1 MQRAAGSWLFIAAI
15 STSKQMAVFCVAFC
29 SFQHVEDFLA
39 VLCLC
44 SLVNGGKWWFDF
56 FFFSFQTDCVLWRKH
71 SLCSTDSL
79 IPKVSWVCRENKS
92 FVFLLPIIVHGLFYI
107 TLIILCVVVL
117 KPALYCRLF
126 IGYWCLTGKVLC
138 FFFLIWKDK

>member
-56 FFFSFQTDCVLWRKH
+56 FFFLSRLTVFYEENTPCVLQIVLFQK
-71 SLCSTDSL
+71 L
-79 IPKVSWVCRENKS
+79 VE
-92 FVFLLPIIVHGLFYI
+92 FVEKINPLYFYY
-107 TLIILCVVVL
+107 
-117 KPALYCRLF
+117 P
-126 IGYWCLTGKVLC
+126 
-138 FFFLIWKDK
+138 